1 MEFSPGDDSGLIL
14 GLNSSRQQGAM
25 AGTNA
30 FSRENDLTGVWSGA
44 YWYGASGM
52 PVPFTAHIIDQGGS
66 LSGTTLEPATFGS
79 PGLADLSA
87 DIRGARGALS
97 VGFTKVYHAAPG
109 VHREPIAYAGTVDAK
124 LTTIEGDWRLPG
136 GFSGRFVLQRA
147 SRGVAASEAQR
158 EVELRLAR

>member
-1 MEFSPGDDSGLIL
+1 
-14 GLNSSRQQGAM
+14 
-25 AGTNA
+25 
-30 FSRENDLTGVWSGA
+30 
-44 YWYGASGM
+44 
-52 PVPFTAHIIDQGGS
+52 
-66 LSGTTLEPATFGS
+66 
-79 PGLADLSA
+79 
-87 DIRGARGALS
+87 